1 MELRWTLRELLKE
14 RGMTRVSQISKIILE
29 RTGYILSIQAV
40 CDLLNGRPK
49 MLKVKTLQAI
59 CDAFYCKLSD
69 FCEVMPLAASKAHA
83 TMTRSCGAVG
93 SSDGR
98 RTGSRQQPGNKY
110 HNASVDFAAL
120 FPNARKFSSELTVRG

>member
-1 MELRWTLRELLKE
+1 MEMRWTLREFLKE
-14 RGMTRVSQISKIILE
+14 RGITRASQISKIIHE

-40 CDLLNGRPK
+40 WDLLNGRPK

-59 CDAFYCKLSD
+59 CDAFYCKLSG

-83 TMTRSCGAVG
+83 TMTRSSGAVG
-93 SSDGR
+93 SSDSE
-98 RTGSRQQPGNKY
+98 RTGSRQQPGDKR

-120 FPNARKFSSELTVRG
+120 FPDARKFSSS